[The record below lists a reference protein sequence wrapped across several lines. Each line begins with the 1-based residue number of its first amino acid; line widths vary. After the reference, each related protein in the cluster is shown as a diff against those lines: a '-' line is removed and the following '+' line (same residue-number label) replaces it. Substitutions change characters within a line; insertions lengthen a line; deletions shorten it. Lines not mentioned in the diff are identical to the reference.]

1 VDALVVSRRKGES
14 TCLRARQGASPECRG
29 ATASNANGHD
39 FVVFCCAT
47 LEAARTFAGRFR
59 GRLHACGSRWAS
71 GVAHE
76 AITDAEVTGGSTSW
90 VLELRSKRS

>member
-1 VDALVVSRRKGES
+1 VSRRKGES